1 MSAKGSRKIK
11 VGDMVKWENR
21 FGHSFIGIVLSRKGA
36 LCHIKW
42 LIDDDAIVDYV
53 YCSDL
58 EKLS

>member
-11 VGDMVKWENR
+11 VGDMVKFNR
-21 FGHSFIGIVLSRKGA
+21 FGESKSFIGIVVNRIGT
-36 LCHIKW
+36 LCHVKW
-42 LIDDDAIVDYV
+42 FDEANIDYI